1 MKNDNKKI
9 MIIKTI
15 AIFLSLFIFSFG
27 YKTFPNFLTAIIF
40 PVNESLF
47 EHLKMIFNAEIII
60 SFIIYIILKKKK
72 IKINNYFLSLLI
84 STVFNIILFYLIYLP
99 IYNRFGEGLIY
110 TMVIYL
116 ITLLISQ
123 YLFYL
128 ITIKKHMDTYN
139 ILSIILIPVIW
150 IGLIY
155 FTFNPPHTKF
165 FFDPIE
171 EVYGIPKKNIS

>member
-1 MKNDNKKI
+1 MNNKKI
-9 MIIKTI
+9 IIIKTI
-15 AIFLSLFIFSFG
+15 AIFLSLFVFSNG
-27 YKTFPNFLTAIIF
+27 YKWFPNFLTAIIF

-47 EHLKMIFNAEIII
+47 EHLKMIYMTEIII
-60 SFIIYIILKKKK
+60 SFIIYIILKRKK
-72 IKINNYFLSLLI
+72 IQINNYFLALLI
-84 STVFNIILFYLIYLP
+84 STIFNIILFYLIYLP

-110 TMVIYL
+110 TMIIYF

-128 ITIKKHMDTYN
+128 IIIRKNYDFFNK
-139 ILSIILIPVIW
+139 LSIIIIPLIW

-165 FFDPIE
+165 FFDPIK
-171 EVYGIPKKNIS
+171 EVYGIPKQVK

>member
-1 MKNDNKKI
+1 MKKNNKKI

-15 AIFLSLFIFSFG
+15 AIFLSLFVFSNG
-27 YKTFPNFLTAIIF
+27 YKWFPNFLTAIIF

-47 EHLKMIFNAEIII
+47 EHLKMIYMTEIII
-60 SFIIYIILKKKK
+60 SLIIYIVLKIKK
-72 IKINNYFLSLLI
+72 IDINNYFFALVI
-84 STVFNIILFYLIYLP
+84 STIFNITLFYLIYLP

-110 TMVIYL
+110 TMIIYF

-128 ITIKKHMDTYN
+128 ITIRKNYDFFNK
-139 ILSIILIPVIW
+139 LSIIIIPLIW

-165 FFDPIE
+165 FFDPIK
-171 EVYGIPKKNIS
+171 EVYGIPKQVK

>member
-1 MKNDNKKI
+1 MKNNKKI

-15 AIFLSLFIFSFG
+15 SIFLSLFLFSNG
-27 YKTFPNFLTAIIF
+27 YKLLPNFFIAIIF

-47 EHLKMIFNAEIII
+47 EHLKMIYTTEIIVSLI
-60 SFIIYIILKKKK
+60 LYLILK
-72 IKINNYFLSLLI
+72 IKNIEINNYFSALVI
-84 STVFNIILFYLIYLP
+84 STIFNIILFYLIYLP

-110 TMVIYL
+110 T

-128 ITIKKHMDTYN
+128 ISIRKNYDFFNK
-139 ILSIILIPVIW
+139 LSIIIIPLIW

-165 FFDPIE
+165 FFDPIK
-171 EVYGIPKKNIS
+171 EVYGIPKQVK